1 MIKKIK
7 KQFHF
12 EYLIEDLE
20 FAVLGINTHTKA
32 YKLCWVLNK
41 LFRWEFKKIED
52 HTTKEKS
59 FFSRYR
65 YINTEFEYDLMANQS
80 KSGYLITSKKNV
92 NFFLKITSPF
102 CIKNKKDLMK
112 KKSKIPEI
120 LLIFDL
126 DLMKKNYIE
135 RFISNDTKN

>member
-1 MIKKIK
+1 MRKKIK

-20 FAVLGINTHTKA
+20 FAVLGINTHTKG
-32 YKLCWVLNK
+32 YKLCWTLNK
-41 LFRWEFKKIED
+41 LFRWEFKKIQD
-52 HTTKEKS
+52 HKTQDSS

-65 YINTEFEYDLMANQS
+65 YANTESEYDLMANQS
-80 KSGYLITSKKNV
+80 KSGYLISSKKNV

-102 CIKNKKDLMK
+102 CIKNKIELIK
-112 KKSKIPEI
+112 KMSKIPEI
-120 LLIFDL
+120 LLIFDV
-126 DLMKKNYIE
+126 DLLKKNYIE